1 MYSTVYGETTI
12 GLDGTL
18 VHVEVDIDSGLP
30 SFSIGGLPD
39 MAVRESKERVKTALK
54 NSGFPFPGQKIT
66 VNLAPANIKKDGS
79 GLDLP
84 IAVGILVGNGI
95 LPQRVVQDKVFV
107 GELSLEG
114 AIREVTGVL
123 PMIIE
128 AASKNMKEV
137 YIPKANA
144 LEGALVERATVFT
157 PASLQELVSHLLQ
170 PKLKPLPHNRL
181 TDALAVPNVKEDFKD
196 IKGQLVARRAME
208 IAAAGCHN
216 ILLEGT
222 PGSGKTMLARSLPSI
237 LPPMEEQEALEVTK
251 IYSIAGELRSRGQIM
266 TQRPFRS
273 PHHTASYRAL
283 VGGGSIPKPGE
294 VTLSHNGVLFL
305 DELPEFTRHSL
316 EVLRQPLEDGVI
328 SLSRVQASYTFPADF
343 LLCCAQN
350 PCPCGYLGD
359 DVHGCTCS
367 PSETERYKRKVSGPL
382 LDRIDMQV
390 HVPKVKLEELHDNHR
405 KAEDSATIR
414 RRVCEARKIQ
424 KRRFED
430 CGILCNGQMRHKEVE
445 KYCKLDE
452 TSFLIMEQAFTRM
465 GLSARSYDRILKI
478 ARTIADLAGSA
489 NIERLHL
496 AEALQYK
503 KL

>member
-1 MYSTVYGETTI
+1 M
-12 GLDGTL
+12 
-18 VHVEVDIDSGLP
+18 
-30 SFSIGGLPD
+30 
-39 MAVRESKERVKTALK
+39 
-54 NSGFPFPGQKIT
+54 
-66 VNLAPANIKKDGS
+66 
-79 GLDLP
+79 
-84 IAVGILVGNGI
+84 
-95 LPQRVVQDKVFV
+95 
-107 GELSLEG
+107 
-114 AIREVTGVL
+114 
-123 PMIIE
+123 
-128 AASKNMKEV
+128 
-137 YIPKANA
+137 
-144 LEGALVERATVFT
+144 
-157 PASLQELVSHLLQ
+157 
-170 PKLKPLPHNRL
+170 
-181 TDALAVPNVKEDFKD
+181 
-196 IKGQLVARRAME
+196 
-208 IAAAGCHN
+208 
-216 ILLEGT
+216 
-222 PGSGKTMLARSLPSI
+222 
-237 LPPMEEQEALEVTK
+237 
-251 IYSIAGELRSRGQIM
+251 
-266 TQRPFRS
+266 
-273 PHHTASYRAL
+273 
-283 VGGGSIPKPGE
+283 PKPGE

-390 HVPKVKLEELHDNHR
+390 HVPRVKLEELHDDNR

-414 RRVCEARKIQ
+414 RRVCEARKVQ
-424 KRRFED
+424 KQRFKD

-445 KYCKLDE
+445 AFCKLDAN
-452 TSFLIMEQAFTRM
+452 SFHIMEQAFTRM
-465 GLSARSYDRILKI
+465 GLSARSYDRILKV